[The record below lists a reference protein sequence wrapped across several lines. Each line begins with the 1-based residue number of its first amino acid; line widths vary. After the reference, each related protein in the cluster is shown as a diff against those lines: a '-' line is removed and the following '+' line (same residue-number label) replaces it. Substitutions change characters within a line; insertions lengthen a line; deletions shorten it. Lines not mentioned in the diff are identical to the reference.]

1 MQIIRFEM
9 VFEVAKGTRFITNL
23 HVNEAADMM
32 NIIVLR

>member
-9 VFEVAKGTRFITNL
+9 VFEVAKGTHFITNL
-23 HVNEAADMM
+23 HVYEAADM